1 MIRVAVVGEHRAGN
15 ETQDSIATALDH
27 TGAALGVAC
36 ETEWVETPELEAH
49 GDARLA
55 GFDAVWSAPGS
66 PFLSLD
72 GAVEGIRWARET
84 NTPFLGTCAGFQH
97 AVIEF
102 ARNVLGVPSAMHAEY
117 APGGSD
123 LFIDELLCSLVGQTM
138 SIQLVDEGLQQVYG
152 GTEATER
159 YYCRFGVNPAYRRPL
174 EEGGLTTAGVDASD
188 GDVRIVRVASHP
200 FFVATLFVPQTAS
213 TPDRP
218 HPLVGAFVRAALTA
232 KATA

>member
-1 MIRVAVVGEHRAGN
+1 MIRVGIVGEHREGN

-27 TGAALGVAC
+27 AGAAAGTTCDTA
-36 ETEWVETPELEAH
+36 WVETPELEAH
-49 GDARLA
+49 GGERLA

-84 NTPFLGTCAGFQH
+84 NTPFIGTCAGFQH

-138 SIQLVDEGLQQVYG
+138 SIQLVDEELQRVYG
-152 GTEATER
+152 STAASER
-159 YYCRFGVNPAYRRPL
+159 YYCRFGVNPAYRPAL
-174 EEGGLTTAGVDASD
+174 EAGGLITAGVDTSD

-213 TPDRP
+213 RPDRP
-218 HPLVGAFVRAALTA
+218 HPLVTAFVLAALTA